1 LWPRDGR
8 GKAGLNKDAL
18 IASLGWAL
26 LLLLWLWLCCLL
38 LLELLRWFVMLV
50 LLSIVGRR
58 RRLSTLPLPLLLLL
72 LRVMTRHSAHR
83 FMYECAQVA
92 SMFVGSQ
99 LMDQLVGLVLRPRL
113 YLSDESSRF
122 VALVLECTI
131 TAT

>member
-72 LRVMTRHSAHR
+72 RVMTRHSAHR

-113 YLSDESSRF
+113 YLSDETSRF